1 MQQAENM
8 QPADHVE
15 PAATQSLQG
24 RRVAVLMT
32 DGVEQ
37 VEYTEPRRFLEEQ
50 GVKVI
55 LVSPKKAGEEIQGFN
70 HLTPDQ
76 KFKVELSVQ
85 DAKPGDYDLLLL
97 PGGVANPDNLRLSPE
112 SIDFIKAFGDEDK
125 PIAAICHGPWPL
137 IDAGVAESKHLTSW
151 PTLQHDLRNAGAE
164 WTDEEVVVDG
174 KLITSRKPDD
184 IPAFNAAIQKQLMV
198 LQQAGSDPGPT
209 S

>member
-1 MQQAENM
+1 MEAAER
-8 QPADHVE
+8 VE
-15 PAATQSLQG
+15 LGNPSSLKG
-24 RRVAVLMT
+24 RSVAVLMT

-37 VEYTEPRRFLEEQ
+37 VEYTEPRRFLEGQ
-50 GVKVI
+50 GVKVT
-55 LVSPKKAGEEIQGFN
+55 LVSPKQAGEEVQGFD

-85 DAKPGDYDLLLL
+85 DANPADYDLLLL
-97 PGGVANPDNLRLSPE
+97 PGGVANPDSLRLSKE
-112 SIDFIKAFGDEDK
+112 SVAFIKAFGDEDK

-151 PTLQHDLRNAGAE
+151 PSLEQDLRNAGAE

-174 KLITSRKPDD
+174 KLITSRKLDD
-184 IPAFNAAIQKQLMV
+184 IPAFNDAIAKQLLV
-198 LQQAGSDPGPT
+198 LQQAGTDPGPT